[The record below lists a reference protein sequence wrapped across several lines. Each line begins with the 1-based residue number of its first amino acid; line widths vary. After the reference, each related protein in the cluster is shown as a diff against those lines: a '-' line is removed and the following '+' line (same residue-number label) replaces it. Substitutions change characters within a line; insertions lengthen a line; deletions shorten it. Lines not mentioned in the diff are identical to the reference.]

1 MPIINKDTFEQRKK
15 NLNLTNKAI
24 SEMAE
29 VTETTVGKIKKD
41 NQNLQA
47 HTVTKIAKALK
58 LTTEQLTS
66 PPEPTSE
73 NGLFKKF
80 GNEYLSGASI
90 LYNVSESWIIEHA
103 SLFFTILAEQSLEQR
118 RKKAEQCLSDFKALD
133 NSIFSRDVDFWTS
146 ATDDYLDAI
155 HRELEAIEE
164 KDLSGPR
171 DETKNQNAHFINFL
185 CETANGVMDIEI
197 YDAQTDDADTDSYT
211 EQGADLEYLSYY
223 LGVSQDALSKLL
235 PIDYDDS
242 DEYPFQA
249 HQIISINEL
258 LPEIPK
264 RLRSKNRRDDLI
276 KWVFQWEE
284 NKINELLPEHSNKKQ
299 NDRRI
304 FAKAIFKKYFTV
316 GSYFWMGFESKPDAL
331 ADYIIKE
338 HEELVSKGTHEA
350 FNFEEYSNA

>member
-15 NLNLTNKAI
+15 SLNLTNKAI
-24 SEMAE
+24 SEMAV

-41 NQNLQA
+41 NQNLLA

-73 NGLFKKF
+73 NDLFKKF

-90 LYNVSESWIIEHA
+90 LYNVPESWIIEHA

-118 RKKAEQCLSDFKALD
+118 REKAQQCLSDFKALD
-133 NSIFSRDVDFWTS
+133 NSIFSRDDNFFTS

-185 CETANGVMDIEI
+185 CEFEGINTEIEL
-197 YDAQTDDADTDSYT
+197 YDAEEWNPETKTSN
-211 EQGADLEYLSYY
+211 ELGAKIEDLSYY
-223 LGVSQDALSKLL
+223 LGTPGDALWKLL
-235 PIDYDDS
+235 PDINDS
-242 DEYPFQA
+242 DQEMA
-249 HQIISINEL
+249 RKIIQDSYIL
-258 LPEIPK
+258 SKIPT
-264 RLRSKNRRDDLI
+264 RLRSKDRIDDLV
-276 KWVFQWEE
+276 KWAFQWEE
-284 NKINELLPEHSNKKQ
+284 NSINELLPEHSNKKL

-304 FAKAIFKKYFTV
+304 FAKAIFKKYFSV
-316 GSYFWMGFESKPDAL
+316 SSYKFSEFASRPDAF
-331 ADYIIKE
+331 ADFIITR
-338 HEELVSKGTHEA
+338 HEELVLEGRHET
-350 FNFEEYSNA
+350 FSLEENSNA

>member
-15 NLNLTNKAI
+15 SLNLTNKAI

-41 NQNLQA
+41 NQNPQA
-47 HTVTKIAKALK
+47 HTVTKIAKAIK

-90 LYNVSESWIIEHA
+90 LYNVSESWIVEHA

-133 NSIFSRDVDFWTS
+133 NSIFSRDEDFWTS

-155 HRELEAIEE
+155 HRELKAIEE

-185 CETANGVMDIEI
+185 IENGVIDMEI
-197 YDAQTDDADTDSYT
+197 YDALTYDEDTASYT
-211 EQGADLEYLSYY
+211 EQGADLEDLFYY
-223 LGVSQDALSKLL
+223 LPVSNDATDKLL
-235 PIDYDDS
+235 PIDT
-242 DEYPFQA
+242 EFQA
-249 HQIISINEL
+249 YQIISINEL
-258 LPEIPK
+258 LSEIPK
-264 RLRSKNRRDDLI
+264 RLRSKNRRDDLV

-350 FNFEEYSNA
+350 FDFEENSNA